1 MDIHVVV
8 PHCNNKFIS
17 PRGLASEVP
26 ITRRSTFIYDLMDD
40 LIQETGI
47 LKKIPNLSFL
57 FFSFVLFCFY
67 FYSLSFFSSSKLQTK
82 PYTKKTIHHEVFYY
96 YCYGC
101 SLLVVLVYKKTCN
114 KIDRENQ
121 IVSKDE
127 ELYMEEEEK
136 PEHKRVIPS
145 CD

>member
-57 FFSFVLFCFY
+57 FFSFVLFLFL
-67 FYSLSFFSSSKLQTK
+67 FTFFFFFFEITNQT
-82 PYTKKTIHHEVFYY
+82 I
-96 YCYGC
+96 
-101 SLLVVLVYKKTCN
+101 YKKN
-114 KIDRENQ
+114 H
-121 IVSKDE
+121 S
-127 ELYMEEEEK
+127 
-136 PEHKRVIPS
+136 P
-145 CD
+145 